1 MKGVESM
8 ERSNITIDGPAGAG
22 KSTVAK
28 LVADKLCYIYLDTGA
43 MYRTLTYLAQQN
55 NISLEDEESLVQ
67 LAKTLNFRFEWG
79 IDRQKVFCN
88 DQDITSQIRTAI
100 VSNAVSILA
109 RHPKVREQMVTLQ
122 RKIAAG
128 KGVVLDGR
136 DTGTFVLPEAEHK
149 FFLTASVEKRAE
161 RRTKELIDQGHL
173 VDLETIKAEIKKRD
187 KNDSERAVAPLKAAT
202 DAIIMDSSD
211 LSIQQ
216 VVDKIIQYVSKE
228 MAGI

>member
-1 MKGVESM
+1 M

>member
-1 MKGVESM
+1 M

-28 LVADKLCYIYLDTGA
+28 LVADKLSYIYLDTGA

-67 LAKTLNFRFEWG
+67 LAKILNFRFEWG

-88 DQDITSQIRTAI
+88 DQDITSQIRTPI
-100 VSNAVSILA
+100 VSNAVSVLA

-122 RKIAAG
+122 RKIAVG

-136 DTGTFVLPEAEHK
+136 DTGTFVLPEAEYK
-149 FFLTASVEKRAE
+149 FFLTASVGKRAE
-161 RRTKELIDQGHL
+161 RRTKELIDQGHQA
-173 VDLETIKAEIKKRD
+173 DLETIKAEIKKRD
-187 KNDSERAVAPLKAAT
+187 KNDSERAVAPLKVAP
-202 DAIIMDSSD
+202 DAIIIDTSD

-216 VVDKIIQYVSKE
+216 VVDKIIQFVSNEK
-228 MAGI
+228 AGI